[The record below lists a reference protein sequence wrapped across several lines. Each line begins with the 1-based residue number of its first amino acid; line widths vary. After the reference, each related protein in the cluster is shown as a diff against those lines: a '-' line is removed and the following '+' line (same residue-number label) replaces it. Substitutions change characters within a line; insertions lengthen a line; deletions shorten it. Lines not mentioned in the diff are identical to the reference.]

1 MQAEKKIQTHKSA
14 EADMEAESGTAFL
27 PDRLMNP
34 GKYEPMLPT
43 TEEHTAAE
51 NKLLKLFFSD
61 YWGEPERAPH

>member
-14 EADMEAESGTAFL
+14 EADMEAESGTGFL

-43 TEEHTAAE
+43 TEEHTAGE
-51 NKLLKLFFSD
+51 NKLLKFF
-61 YWGEPERAPH
+61 